1 MSWVEPRWLLL
12 AIAALALLPAAWALT
27 RWRRLQQARLGS
39 GSLWRRWL
47 GGVPATGGGR
57 LALWLLA
64 AAAAAAAA
72 AGPRWGQPEHVP
84 AATLDVVIALDVSAS
99 MRCADVVP
107 NRLDRAVTVLRQTL
121 HRLPDANWS
130 LAVGA
135 GDARPLVPLTQ
146 DTETL
151 DARLSDPNLE
161 RSVAPGSNLALLLA
175 AAGSLLPGSGPARSI
190 LLASDG
196 EELEGDAAG
205 VAEAL
210 RRSGIAI
217 VPLISGTTAGGP
229 VPRPDAGGGVAY
241 AREAG
246 ALVRTRARPEL
257 LQLLGGEP
265 NSVVVDSSSPGAP
278 HALAEALVRSVRIS
292 EREAAPVHAAPFML
306 AAALLATGSFLL
318 WPWRRAA
325 LVALLLSVPLAAAAN
340 PPVPTPSAW
349 QRGLPGSASLLERT
363 AARAAVRGDWDGAR
377 QAYAQ
382 AVALRPGDA
391 ELRLGLATVQAREGE
406 TEGERTLSELAASPR
421 LAFPAWYNLGT
432 VRLLRND
439 FAGAAEALRRA
450 IAADPRQ
457 PDAWHNLE
465 LALTGLADEVG
476 RPTAPSDRESRD
488 RLVEAAARAALQPLP
503 VREPSSVGR
512 STGRDW

>member
-12 AIAALALLPAAWALT
+12 AVAALALLPAAWALT

-57 LALWLLA
+57 LVLWLLA

-72 AGPRWGQPEHVP
+72 AGPRWGQPKHVP
-84 AATLDVVIALDVSAS
+84 AAALDVVIALDVSAS

-107 NRLDRAVTVLRQTL
+107 NRLDRTVTVLRQTL

-135 GDARPLVPLTQ
+135 GYARPLVPLTQ
-146 DTETL
+146 DTEAL

-161 RSVAPGSNLALLLA
+161 RWVAPGSNLALLLA
-175 AAGSLLPGSGPARSI
+175 TAGSLLPGSGPARAI

-205 VAEAL
+205 MAEAL

-229 VPRPDAGGGVAY
+229 VPRPDGGGGVTY

-257 LQLLGGEP
+257 LQRLGGGP
-265 NSVVVDSSSPGAP
+265 DSVVDAASPGAP
-278 HALAEALVRSVRIS
+278 RALTDALVRSVRIS

-318 WPWRRAA
+318 WPWRRAV
-325 LVALLLSVPLAAAAN
+325 LVALLLPVPLAAAN

-349 QRGLPGSASLLERT
+349 QRVLPGSASLLERT
-363 AARAAVRGDWDGAR
+363 AARAAAHGDWDGAR

-406 TEGERTLSELAASPR
+406 SEGERTLSELAASPH

-488 RLVEAAARAALQPLP
+488 RLLEAAARAALQPLP
-503 VREPSSVGR
+503 VRASSSVGR

>member
-57 LALWLLA
+57 LVLWLLA

-84 AATLDVVIALDVSAS
+84 AAALDVVIALDVSAS
-99 MRCADVVP
+99 MRCADMAP
-107 NRLDRAVTVLRQTL
+107 TRLDRTVTVLRQTL

-175 AAGSLLPGSGPARSI
+175 TAGSLLPGSGPARAI

-229 VPRPDAGGGVAY
+229 VPRPDGGGGVTY

-257 LQLLGGEP
+257 LRRLGGG
-265 NSVVVDSSSPGAP
+265 SDGVVDAAFPGAP

-325 LVALLLSVPLAAAAN
+325 LVALLLPVPLAAAAN
-340 PPVPTPSAW
+340 PPVPTPSTW
-349 QRGLPGSASLLERT
+349 QRVLPGSASLLERT
-363 AARAAVRGDWDGAR
+363 AARAAARGDWDGAR

-421 LAFPAWYNLGT
+421 LAFSAWYNLGT
-432 VRLLRND
+432 VRLLRSA

-503 VREPSSVGR
+503 VRALSSVVR
-512 STGRDW
+512 SSARDW